1 MMPIKDTAPSRKF
14 PFFTLLLVIANIAV
28 FGYEISIYKH
38 LDKFII
44 QYGFIPARMW
54 QYPQGI
60 ISWFSS
66 MFLHGGFLHII
77 GNMYFLWIF
86 GDNVESRLGHFRFL
100 FFYLFCGIAA
110 AGTHAYF
117 NSASLVPTVG
127 ASGAISGIL
136 GAYFVLFPAATV
148 VTSFLI
154 FFRLNIPAFLYL
166 GGWFALQL
174 IAGLD
179 HSASAEASN
188 VAVWAHIGG
197 FIAGMVGLLF
207 FKKGKR

>member
-136 GAYFVLFPAATV
+136 GAYFSTDQHGDGNRRINMAAGNRPDT
-148 VTSFLI
+148 I
-154 FFRLNIPAFLYL
+154 YHDQNGQP
-166 GGWFALQL
+166 
-174 IAGLD
+174 
-179 HSASAEASN
+179 E
-188 VAVWAHIGG
+188 
-197 FIAGMVGLLF
+197 
-207 FKKGKR
+207 GKRDTQKTDMSTGNNGTAASDKDQSESPH